1 MPESEYR
8 VALYSLE
15 QGEARDLALVDLGK
29 ALPGADIGEPDDV
42 GIVEVSLEADSF
54 DDALTKVWDAVAAAG
69 VDDQLAFAEHPDLP
83 EHWRDRAVRPQGN

>member
-1 MPESEYR
+1 MPDSEFS

-15 QGEARDLALVDLGK
+15 RGEARDLALVDLGK
-29 ALPGADIGEPDDV
+29 ALPGATIDEPDDV
-42 GIVEVSLEADSF
+42 GIVEVHLDADSF

-83 EHWRDRAVRPQGN
+83 EHWQDRAVRPQGS